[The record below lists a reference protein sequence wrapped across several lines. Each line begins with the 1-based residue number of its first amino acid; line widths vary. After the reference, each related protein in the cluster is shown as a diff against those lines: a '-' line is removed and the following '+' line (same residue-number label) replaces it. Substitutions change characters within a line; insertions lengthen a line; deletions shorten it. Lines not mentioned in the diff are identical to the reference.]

1 MYERMV
7 LILKERVV
15 RINEKVVIH
24 FIKTDKFKSNV
35 VAAFLL
41 TELNRENITKNAL
54 IPAVLRRGTASLNTM
69 KDISIKMDD
78 LYGALFD
85 VSVDKIG
92 DKQAVQLYTS
102 VINNKFALNGE
113 DLMSEALN
121 FMYDVIYNPYLEN
134 GVFSE
139 EYVKGEKETLREII
153 KGKINNKGAYAM
165 FRCTEEMFGDNPYAL
180 FKYGIEEDL
189 DAITAQNLFEQYKH
203 LLETSEKHFYVCGDV
218 NEDEVKAFFCSK
230 FEEREVSGEL
240 LKTLVKPEIKH
251 DSVKEIVEKMDVTQ
265 GKLVLGY
272 DVDTDLSKESF
283 YKMTLYNT
291 ILGASSN
298 SKLFQN
304 VREKASLAYTTRSTY
319 LKHKGVLFVT
329 AGIELDKYEKALE
342 LIKIQV
348 DDMRKGNFSD
358 EDLVDAKVFLKNLFN
373 SIKDDQI
380 TVIELSIGQFI
391 LGVND
396 TIDEMIAGFE
406 KVTREDV
413 IEVANKVNLV
423 TNYWLTGM

>member
-1 MYERMV
+1 M
-7 LILKERVV
+7 KESIV

-35 VAAFLL
+35 IATFLL

-54 IPAVLRRGTASLNTM
+54 IPAVLRRGTATLNTM

-85 VSVDKIG
+85 ASVDKIG

-102 VINNKFALNGE
+102 VINNKFALSGE

-121 FMYDVIYNPYLEN
+121 FMYEAIYNPYLEN

-165 FRCTEEMFGDNPYAL
+165 FRCTEEMFGENPYAL

-189 DAITAQNLFEQYKH
+189 ETITAENLYARYKE

-230 FEEREVSGEL
+230 FEEREVADEL
-240 LKTLVKPEIKH
+240 LKPLTKPEIKH
-251 DSVKEIVEKMDVTQ
+251 DSVKEVVEKMDVTQ

-272 DVDTDLSKESF
+272 DVDVDLSKESF
-283 YKMTLYNT
+283 YKMTVYNT

-396 TIDEMIAGFE
+396 TIDEMIAGFD
-406 KVTREDV
+406 KVTKEDV
-413 IEVANKVNLV
+413 IEMANKINLV
-423 TNYWLTGM
+423 TNYWLTGV